1 MTPEYAMDMVGKA
14 MQTAIMIAA
23 PLLIAGMI
31 VGIIIAILQ
40 AATQINESTLSFVPK
55 LVVVLMVAAYASPFI
70 IRKLVGLFTMVVSQ
84 FPNAAR

>member
-1 MTPEYAMDMVGKA
+1 MDMVGRA
-14 MQTAIMIAA
+14 MSVAVMIAA

-70 IRKLVGLFTMVVSQ
+70 IRKLVGLFTAMVAQ
-84 FPNAAR
+84 FPNAVR